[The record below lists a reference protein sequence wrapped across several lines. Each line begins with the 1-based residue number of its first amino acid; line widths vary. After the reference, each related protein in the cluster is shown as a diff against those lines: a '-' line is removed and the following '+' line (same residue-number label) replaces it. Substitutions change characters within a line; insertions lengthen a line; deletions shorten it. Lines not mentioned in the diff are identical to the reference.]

1 MSRQTIIAAIAA
13 LAMTGCGGTGTQQAG
28 QSSAQSAPP
37 AAPQPPA
44 APGAQSASA
53 TPQGAAP
60 AATQNAQQSAQ
71 QVAQGLQQLA
81 QSFQQMAQQKDASG
95 KPVPPVDFEKL
106 EALLPSPAGWTKG
119 KSKGEQMT
127 TMVSISNAEVDY
139 TKAGMDA
146 HVEITDSALS
156 QMLLAP
162 LAMML
167 AAGYSERSSS
177 GYKKSMVTNGSPGY
191 EEWNSDDKTG
201 EITVVVANR
210 FIVAAKGSHLDNI
223 ESLRGIVTQVDL
235 NKLAALK

>member
-37 AAPQPPA
+37 AAQQPPA
-44 APGAQSASA
+44 APAAQSAPA

-60 AATQNAQQSAQ
+60 AAPQNAQQSAQ

-81 QSFQQMAQQKDASG
+81 QSFQQKDASG

-127 TMVSISNAEVDY
+127 TIVSISNAEVDY
-139 TKAGMDA
+139 TKAAMNA
-146 HVEITDSALS
+146 HLEITDSALS

>member
-1 MSRQTIIAAIAA
+1 MSKQLIIAAIAA
-13 LAMTGCGGTGTQQAG
+13 SAVAGCGGTGTQQAA
-28 QSSAQSAPP
+28 QSSAQSTPS
-37 AAPQPPA
+37 AAERPQA
-44 APGAQSASA
+44 APGAQPAPA

-60 AATQNAQQSAQ
+60 APQSAQQSAQ

-81 QSFQQMAQQKDASG
+81 QGFQQMAQQKDASG

-139 TKAGMDA
+139 TKGAMNA
-146 HVEITDSALS
+146 HLEITDSALS

-162 LAMML
+162 LGMML

-191 EEWNSDDKTG
+191 EEWNNDDKRG

-210 FIVAAKGSHLDNI
+210 FIVAAKGSSLDSI
-223 ESLRGIVTQVDL
+223 ESLRGIVTQIDL